1 MNGWV
6 VLLLVVLAIAL
17 GLFGF
22 VVKVL
27 FYVAAVVGLVVLIGW
42 FLGSRRR
49 A

>member
-6 VLLLVVLAIAL
+6 LLLLVLLAIAL

-27 FYVAAVVGLVVLIGW
+27 FYVAAVVGVIVLISW

>member
-6 VLLLVVLAIAL
+6 VLLLVLLALAL

-22 VVKVL
+22 FVKVL
-27 FYVAAVVGLVVLIGW
+27 FYVAAVVGVIVLIGW